1 MIDARPNM
9 SQQFTQV
16 AKKANGILACI
27 RNSVASRNR
36 EIIVPLY
43 SALVRLHLEYCVQFW
58 ALHSKKDI
66 EALERIQRG
75 AIKLVRGL
83 EHRPYEEWLKE
94 LGLFSLEKRR
104 LRGDLIALYNYL
116 KGGCSELGVS
126 LFSRVTS
133 DRTRGNG
140 FKLRQGRFRLDVRK
154 YYFSERVVKHWNG
167 LPREVVESPSLVVFN
182 ERLDVVLRDVV

>member
-1 MIDARPNM
+1 MLEDCVEEMDLGVLIDTRLNM
-9 SQQFTQV
+9 SQQCAQV

-43 SALVRLHLEYCVQFW
+43 SALVRMHLEYCIQFW
-58 ALHSKKDI
+58 APCCKKDI
-66 EALERIQRG
+66 EALERVQRR
-75 AIKLVRGL
+75 ATKLVRRL
-83 EHRPYEEWLKE
+83 EHRPYEERLRE

-116 KGGCSELGVS
+116 KGGCSELGVG
-126 LFSRVTS
+126 LFSCVTS

-140 FKLRQGRFRLDVRK
+140 LKLLQGTLRLYNRK
-154 YYFSERVVKHWNG
+154 
-167 LPREVVESPSLVVFN
+167 
-182 ERLDVVLRDVV
+182 